1 MYMPYTINPNLP
13 KVRMDAVRL
22 IRQGW
27 STRQVARYFGYN
39 QSTVVRWINRSLNN
53 PRARTMPTRSSRPY
67 HHPARL
73 SYEVIQAII
82 DYRIKY
88 RRCAEVIH
96 HLLIKDGY
104 DISLSSVKRTLKR
117 EGFIKRSPWKRYHRS
132 LPRPKVKSIGDLVEI
147 DTIHTMKDEKKRL
160 YVYTLIDLCS
170 RWTHAIV
177 SERINTHH
185 SLRLVTTAQKRFPA
199 PFQTIQSDHGQEFSA
214 WFTEHL
220 QKRGSIHRH
229 SRVRMPSD
237 NGHIERFNRTIQ
249 DECLRRVPATI
260 NAYRKA
266 LPEYLRYY
274 NNERPHLSLNMK
286 TPNEVM
292 RSY

>member
-1 MYMPYTINPNLP
+1 MYMSYTTNPHLP
-13 KVRMDAVRL
+13 KVRMQAVKLVRS
-22 IRQGW
+22 GW
-27 STRQVARYFGYN
+27 SLRQTARYIGV
-39 QSTVVRWINRSLNN
+39 QPSTVMRWVHRSFNN
-53 PRARTMPTRSSRPY
+53 PRARTMPTISSRPHY
-67 HHPARL
+67 HPDKL
-73 SYEVIQAII
+73 SYEIILAII

-104 DISLSSVKRTLKR
+104 DVSLSSVKRTLKR
-117 EGFIKRSPWKRYHRS
+117 EGFIKTSPWKRYHRS
-132 LPRPKVKSIGDLVEI
+132 LPRPKVESIGDLVEI
-147 DTIHTMKDEKKRL
+147 DTIHSMRDEKQKL

-170 RWTHAIV
+170 RWAHAIV

-185 SLRLVTTAQKRFPA
+185 SLRLVTTAQKRFPVS
-199 PFQTIQSDHGQEFSA
+199 FQTIQSDHGQEFST

-220 QKRGSIHRH
+220 QKRGSRHRH

-249 DECLRRVPATI
+249 DECLKRVPTTI

-266 LPEYLRYY
+266 LPQYLYYY

-286 TPNEVM
+286 TPNEVL